1 MPVIIIGSG
10 LVGAATALALHKV
23 GIQCSLYDQVVFSQS
38 RAEGKPVE
46 FEESG
51 GSVVIQAGGLR
62 VLRSLGLLEECF
74 ANGTASSY
82 ASWYKIDGSNPIV
95 LDFRISNQKAGETDE
110 SLLAPLQILR
120 SKLHSI
126 LMQACHRAGIKTFT
140 GKKLVQVTQSETS
153 VSANFADGTSASGEL
168 LIGADGIHSATR
180 RKVFGED
187 LVAKFT
193 GSMGHIGVV
202 RTTETGIVLKDTE
215 ECAFYVNRDKK
226 HGVAVFKVSDVMAAV
241 QVNTYGD
248 VEEEDK
254 TASYR
259 PYSDLPKHAG
269 RLADLLHEWGA
280 PAHVEKMMRN
290 SFRVSSTSIYDLPDM
305 ETYRKGRVILIGDA
319 AHGMVPNAGI
329 GLLTGLVDVG
339 TLLVLFQQFPGQED
353 RNQVLDMYSTIRV
366 ARATEASRQAR
377 DMRAKSVAT
386 SVFGG
391 GFNHFLLRI
400 AITAVNA
407 GFYTLYNVIDC
418 EADIMKLIEE
428 SKTHQ

>member
-23 GIQCSLYDQVVFSQS
+23 GIQCSLYDQVVLSQS
-38 RAEGKPVE
+38 GAEGKAVE

-74 ANGTASSY
+74 ANGTVSSY

-120 SKLHSI
+120 SKHSNAS
-126 LMQACHRAGIKTFT
+126 LPSAEIKTFT

-153 VSANFADGTSASGEL
+153 VTANFADGTSASGEL

-180 RKVFGED
+180 RQVFGED

-226 HGVAVFKVSDVMAAV
+226 HGVAVFKVSD
-241 QVNTYGD
+241 
-248 VEEEDK
+248 EW
-254 TASYR
+254 
-259 PYSDLPKHAG
+259 LPFNMQG
-269 RLADLLHEWGA
+269 VCDLLHEWGA

-290 SFRVSSTSIYDLPDM
+290 SFRVSSASIYDLPDM

-353 RNQVLDMYSTIRV
+353 RNKVLDMYSTIRV

-377 DMRAKSVAT
+377 DMRSKSVAT

-407 GFYTLYNVIDC
+407 GLYTLYNVIDC
-418 EADIMKLIEE
+418 EADVMKLIEE